1 MCMLYQYY
9 MQKNTTNNSNFT
21 NKNTTNKPDDKILK
35 ICSDH
40 NISENLVLYLLYY
53 YSLLM

>member
-1 MCMLYQYY
+1 MLYQYY

-21 NKNTTNKPDDKILK
+21 NKHTTNKPDDKILK
-35 ICSDH
+35 IRSDH